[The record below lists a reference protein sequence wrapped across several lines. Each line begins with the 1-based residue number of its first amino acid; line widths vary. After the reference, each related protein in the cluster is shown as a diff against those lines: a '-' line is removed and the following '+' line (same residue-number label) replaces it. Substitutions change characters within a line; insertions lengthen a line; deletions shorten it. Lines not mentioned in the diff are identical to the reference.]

1 MARSTPTVPSAA
13 DQGLIRKAMAAPYLE
28 RDEEHA
34 LALRW
39 RDHKDQQALH
49 RLTTAHMRLVISI
62 AAKFRNYGLPMSDLI
77 QEGNIGLMQ
86 AAARF
91 DPDREVR
98 FSTYAIWWIRAQVQD
113 YVLRNWSIVRTG
125 TTTAQKSLFFNLR
138 RLRTM
143 LNDGTGSRMSPESR
157 ETIAANLNVRPIDVE
172 TMETRLSF
180 ADASLNASLVDDGED
195 SSEWIDNLADDAPLP
210 DDIAIDTIDTA
221 ERHKWLK
228 TALSTLNDREREIIS
243 ARKLVDDSQTL
254 EAIGETLGISK
265 ERVRQ
270 IEARALEKLKAA
282 LVHGAG
288 GDPAARGL
296 LP

>member
-1 MARSTPTVPSAA
+1 MARSTPTLASAA
-13 DQGLIRKAMAAPYLE
+13 DQSLIRKAMAAPYLE
-28 RDEEHA
+28 REEEHA
-34 LALRW
+34 LAVRW
-39 RDHKDQQALH
+39 RDQKDQQALH

-91 DPDREVR
+91 DPEREVR

-157 ETIAANLNVRPIDVE
+157 NTIATTLNVRPVDVE
-172 TMETRLSF
+172 SMEARLSF
-180 ADASLNASLVDDGED
+180 SDASLNASLADDGED
-195 SSEWIDNLADDAPLP
+195 SGEWIDNLADNAPLP
-210 DDIAIDTIDTA
+210 DENAIDTIDTA
-221 ERHKWLK
+221 EREVWLS

-243 ARKLVDDSQTL
+243 ARKLEDDGKTL
-254 EAIGETLGISK
+254 EAIGQTMGISK

-270 IEARALEKLKAA
+270 IEARALEKLKTA
-282 LVHGAG
+282 LVQGAG
-288 GDPAARGL
+288 GDPAARGF